1 MNAFREFFTR
11 FFDFLFSIR
20 EEIALL
26 SIGLLVPALLYLSIR
41 SKING
46 KRPDATG
53 MRILEELPAQT
64 LVKIRNPGNIR
75 EIYRRL
81 PAKQNILIRFGK
93 MKLQE
98 LEYAILLLKQFGQI
112 RGVPV
117 VEVDQGL
124 FLVRGAQNGENNLA
138 LENPGARIV
147 DFQGKEVAP
156 N

>member
-1 MNAFREFFTR
+1 MVRLLN
-11 FFDFLFSIR
+11 FLLSLG
-20 EEIALL
+20 EEIAVVFV
-26 SIGLLVPALLYLSIR
+26 GLLVPALIYLVIR
-41 SKING
+41 NRLNSKS
-46 KRPDATG
+46 PDAIG

-81 PAKQNILIRFGK
+81 PAKQNVLIRFGK

-98 LEYAILLLKQFGQI
+98 LEYAISLLKEFGQI

-124 FLVRGAQNGENNLA
+124 FLVRGAQKRENNLA

-147 DFQGKEVAP
+147 DFQGKEVVP

>member
-1 MNAFREFFTR
+1 MNAIRELLVR
-11 FFDFLFSIR
+11 LLNFLLSLG
-20 EEIALL
+20 EEIAVVFV
-26 SIGLLVPALLYLSIR
+26 GLLVPALIYLVIR
-41 SKING
+41 NRLNSKS
-46 KRPDATG
+46 PDAIG

-81 PAKQNILIRFGK
+81 PAEQNVLIRFGK
-93 MKLQE
+93 IKLQE
-98 LEYAILLLKQFGQI
+98 REYAISLLKEFGQI

-124 FLVRGAQNGENNLA
+124 FLVRGVQKRENDVA
-138 LENPGARIV
+138 LGNSGARIV

-156 N
+156 S

>member
-1 MNAFREFFTR
+1 MNAFKEFFTR
-11 FFDFLFSIR
+11 FFDLLFSIR

-26 SIGLLVPALLYLSIR
+26 SLGLLIPALLYLSIR
-41 SKING
+41 SKLNG
-46 KRPDATG
+46 KKPDATG

-81 PAKQNILIRFGK
+81 PAKQNVLIRFGK

-98 LEYAILLLKQFGQI
+98 LEYAISLLKEFGQI

-124 FLVRGAQNGENNLA
+124 FLVRGAQKRENNLA

-147 DFQGKEVAP
+147 DFQGKEVVP